1 MDELVDLAEKISP
14 SLDSNDKTTMKQT
27 LDNLN
32 QRLGHVTQAAE
43 DKQAALEQNVK
54 DWESYQV

>member
-14 SLDSNDKTTMKQT
+14 SLDSNDRTTMKQT

-43 DKQAALEQNVK
+43 DKQTALEQNVK